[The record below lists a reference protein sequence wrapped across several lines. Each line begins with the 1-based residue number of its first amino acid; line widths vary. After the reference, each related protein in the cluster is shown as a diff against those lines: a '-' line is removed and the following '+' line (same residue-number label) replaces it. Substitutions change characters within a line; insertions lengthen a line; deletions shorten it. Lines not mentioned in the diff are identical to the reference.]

1 MMMHHT
7 HTQGDE
13 QNKKQSKRCHAAHPF
28 QHTTHNTQHNQH
40 WACMVAAHTPLVHTT
55 QHNTGCHCSP
65 CRPPCPANTSTTTTT
80 PPIPH
85 CLAANTPPPPHM
97 ARFMLVVAV
106 PQTQQTT
113 WLCAHHPSTP
123 QTIPHSLVLCCVV
136 LHHAIQSIPCLPH
149 TFPSAHPSI
158 NKSTSS
164 NNNNNN
170 GV

>member
-1 MMMHHT
+1 M
-7 HTQGDE
+7 
-13 QNKKQSKRCHAAHPF
+13 NKTKSKASGAMPPIHSNT
-28 QHTTHNTQHNQH
+28 QHTTQ
-40 WACMVAAHTPLVHTT
+40 HTT
-55 QHNTGCHCSP
+55 SIGRAWWLLTHRLSTQQQPQHNTGCHCSP

-85 CLAANTPPPPHM
+85 CLAANTSPPPHM

-123 QTIPHSLVLCCVV
+123 QTIPHSLVLSCVAPCHPIHSM
-136 LHHAIQSIPCLPH
+136 LATHFSICSSINQS
-149 TFPSAHPSI
+149 T

-170 GV
+170 NNNGV